1 MIALFSTIEPK
12 IIYEA
17 PSEDS
22 WVTSME
28 KKLSQFSKNKEMN
41 PCSKTRLE
49 AIRIFLAYV
58 AHKDIKLYQMDAK
71 SVFLKGFT
79 NEEVYVKQPPKFD
92 DKEKP

>member
-1 MIALFSTIEPK
+1 
-12 IIYEA
+12 
-17 PSEDS
+17 
-22 WVTSME
+22 ME

-79 NEEVYVKQPPKFD
+79 NEEMTSSLMPPQKGCATSFLS
-92 DKEKP
+92 